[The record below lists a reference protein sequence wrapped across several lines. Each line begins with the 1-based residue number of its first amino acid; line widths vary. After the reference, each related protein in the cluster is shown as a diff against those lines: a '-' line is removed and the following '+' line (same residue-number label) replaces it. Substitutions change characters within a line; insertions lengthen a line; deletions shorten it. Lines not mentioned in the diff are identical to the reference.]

1 MNVQIKHLKKNLS
14 RNKELN
20 INPKA
25 NESHVAIQIS
35 QQATMQNIKNILGQ
49 ELKLNSNYITLYWPG
64 SPSIDSI
71 SVFDFGRI
79 QDNKL
84 LNKANNE
91 LHFKINY
98 DTLENDLYEKAKTN
112 MAIA

>member
-35 QQATMQNIKNILGQ
+35 QQATMQNIKNILQPISKIALPAVLFSMGMSLANFQ
-49 ELKLNSNYITLYWPG
+49 IASNIKLSIILTLINAQYLRMTED
-64 SPSIDSI
+64 IMDL
-71 SVFDFGRI
+71 D
-79 QDNKL
+79 L
-84 LNKANNE
+84 LME
-91 LHFKINY
+91 
-98 DTLENDLYEKAKTN
+98 
-112 MAIA
+112 